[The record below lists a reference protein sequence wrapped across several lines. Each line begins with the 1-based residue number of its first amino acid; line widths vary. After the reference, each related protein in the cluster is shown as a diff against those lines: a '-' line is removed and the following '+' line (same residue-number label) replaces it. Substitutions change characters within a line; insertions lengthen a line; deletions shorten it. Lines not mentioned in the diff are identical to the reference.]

1 MLPYFWYIL
10 KVIIC
15 SGILFGYYW
24 SFLRNKIFHQY
35 NRFYLLSAMILS
47 LLLPLLK
54 IDFWQ
59 QTDTPQASVFKVLQ
73 AVSAGDEY
81 MSNVVITANKSG
93 WSFQQLYPLFYWMVS
108 VVFFLVL
115 VKTLFAIRSLLK
127 KYPVQE
133 IEKVSFV
140 NTNDKSTPFSFF
152 KYIFWNV
159 EIDMNTHT
167 GKQIFKHEVAHIQE
181 KHTHDKLFVNI
192 LLIFFWCNPFF
203 WIYRKELNMIHEFIA
218 DRKAVADSDTSSFA
232 AMILQATYP
241 QHRFELTN
249 NFFYSPIKRR
259 LLMLTKIDNSRIS
272 YFARLMVLPLAV
284 LVFAAFTFKA
294 KNNHT
299 SFYHGKKITVVIDA
313 GHGGKD
319 AGASSADGVLE
330 KDLTLGIAKKIKE
343 LNSNDAIEIV
353 LTRTEDVYLNAQE
366 KAAFAKSKNADL
378 VISFHID
385 NGPKEFANT
394 KTGMSV
400 FVAKDEFANAGES
413 KILASAIIN
422 EFSNNYILPVMP
434 QPKQR
439 QGSVWILQANICP
452 SVLVEAGFMNNEKDM
467 VYLQTEAAKET
478 IAKNVLTAIEKYAS
492 ANNTTNNILKKTA
505 ISLPN
510 KEFSKDTL
518 PNKNIAISV
527 QKDKQPLFILDGVEA
542 DSNILRRLDPNKIN
556 SINVLKDR
564 VAFDKYGEKGNNG
577 VIEIIL
583 KKNEIA
589 KAEQPQVAIALDKF
603 SVLYIGIDNPVT
615 IALPDIPSDRLLV
628 STNNSSIR
636 GNNGKYIVRVTAVGE
651 ATITVSTIKN
661 NQRVILSTQSFQI
674 KRIPDPTDTDFPDEL
689 KGLYKLDSSR
699 ISELKQKNL
708 VEQQNSAKLNDNE
721 KRLQLQAINAD
732 MDKVTLERK
741 MQEYEVQNVKQK
753 ILYEQ
758 QNSAKLDYA
767 EKQLL
772 AKNADAA
779 LEKAVVERKLND
791 QELYNLK
798 QKLLLEQQNIV
809 KSDYTDKAILYE
821 KELLVQQSNLVFTKA
836 EVSPMFTGG
845 DEAWRKYL
853 EKNLDPRVPMNE
865 GWKAGKYTV
874 IVKFIVRM
882 DGTVS
887 DVGTENYKG
896 SKTSKHC
903 ISIIQHAPKWQPAIQ
918 NGKKV
923 NAYKKQ
929 PITFVIEE

>member
-24 SFLRNKIFHQY
+24 LFLRNKIFHQY
-35 NRFYLLSAMILS
+35 NRFYLLSAIILS
-47 LLLPLLK
+47 LLLPMVK
-54 IDFWQ
+54 IGFWQ
-59 QTDTPQASVFKVLQ
+59 QNDTPQASVIKVLQ

-93 WSFQQLYPLFYWMVS
+93 WSFHQLYPLLYWMIS
-108 VVFFLVL
+108 VVFFFML

-127 KYPVQE
+127 RYPVQE

-159 EIDMNTHT
+159 GIDMNTHT

-181 KHTHDKLFVNI
+181 KHTHDKLFVNM

-203 WIYRKELNMIHEFIA
+203 WLNRKELNMIHEFIA
-218 DRKAVADSDTSSFA
+218 DRKAVEDSDTASFA

-259 LLMLTKIDNSRIS
+259 LLMLTKNNNPKVNYIGRI
-272 YFARLMVLPLAV
+272 MVLPLT
-284 LVFAAFTFKA
+284 LLIFAAFTFKTKRTDNIKDHLLA
-294 KNNHT
+294 AYEVPTGRT
-299 SFYHGKKITVVIDA
+299 SFQ
-313 GHGGKD
+313 
-319 AGASSADGVLE
+319 
-330 KDLTLGIAKKIKE
+330 
-343 LNSNDAIEIV
+343 NDTIPSTGMFV
-353 LTRTEDVYLNAQE
+353 NV
-366 KAAFAKSKNADL
+366 KNADPNYMQSEEYKTKALIL
-378 VISFHID
+378 VDS
-385 NGPKEFANT
+385 KEIGNFGSHYLD
-394 KTGMSV
+394 K
-400 FVAKDEFANAGES
+400 
-413 KILASAIIN
+413 N
-422 EFSNNYILPVMP
+422 ENNYNSVMIYGP
-434 QPKQR
+434 AEAIKIFGEKGKYGAIKLTQKDITFITAK
-439 QGSVWILQANICP
+439 SVTYDEKNKSIKLTGPDITLKGNLSSTLIYINGKVSSQEELNNIDP
-452 SVLVEAGFMNNEKDM
+452 EKVSSV
-467 VYLQTEAAKET
+467 
-478 IAKNVLTAIEKYAS
+478 
-492 ANNTTNNILKKTA
+492 NILKGEKLDDFAEAKGKTA
-505 ISLPN
+505 IIQVNLKPN
-510 KEFSKDTL
+510 DLEEVVVTGFKT
-518 PNKNIAISV
+518 A
-527 QKDKQPLFILDGVEA
+527 QPPI
-542 DSNILRRLDPNKIN
+542 
-556 SINVLKDR
+556 
-564 VAFDKYGEKGNNG
+564 
-577 VIEIIL
+577 
-583 KKNEIA
+583 
-589 KAEQPQVAIALDKF
+589 AIALDKF

-615 IALPDIPSDRLLV
+615 IAVPGIPSDQLLV
-628 STNNSSIR
+628 NITNGSKSGR
-636 GNNGKYIVRVTAVGE
+636 NGKYIVRVTAVGE
-651 ATITVSTIKN
+651 ATIAVSTIKN

-699 ISELKQKNL
+699 ISQLKQKYIL
-708 VEQQNSAKLNDNE
+708 EQQNLATPKLYFGD
-721 KRLQLQAINAD
+721 
-732 MDKVTLERK
+732 VTGSIS
-741 MQEYEVQNVKQK
+741 EVEFFKKQK
-753 ILYEQ
+753 EMRIRGGYKFLSAVVYFTTKGHTDVVVLDGNSLSPIRGYLDRCESGSVITFDNIRVSDPNGQVRGIEGISYSLYSVNEV
-758 QNSAKLDYA
+758 SGVAPAKLDYA

-798 QKLLLEQQNIV
+798 QKLMLEQQNIA
-809 KSDYTDKAILYE
+809 KSDYTEKAILYE
-821 KELLVQQSNLVFTKA
+821 KELLVQQSNLVFTKV

-853 EKNLDPRVPMNE
+853 EKNLGPGVPLNE

-887 DVGTENYKG
+887 NVGTENYKG

-918 NGKKV
+918 NGKRV

>member
-1 MLPYFWYIL
+1 
-10 KVIIC
+10 
-15 SGILFGYYW
+15 
-24 SFLRNKIFHQY
+24 
-35 NRFYLLSAMILS
+35 
-47 LLLPLLK
+47 
-54 IDFWQ
+54 
-59 QTDTPQASVFKVLQ
+59 
-73 AVSAGDEY
+73 
-81 MSNVVITANKSG
+81 
-93 WSFQQLYPLFYWMVS
+93 
-108 VVFFLVL
+108 
-115 VKTLFAIRSLLK
+115 
-127 KYPVQE
+127 
-133 IEKVSFV
+133 
-140 NTNDKSTPFSFF
+140 
-152 KYIFWNV
+152 
-159 EIDMNTHT
+159 MNTHT

-203 WIYRKELNMIHEFIA
+203 WLYRKELNMIHEFIA
-218 DRKAVADSDTSSFA
+218 DRKAVADRDTASFA

-241 QHRFELTN
+241 QHRFGLTN

-259 LLMLTKIDNSRIS
+259 LLMLTKNNNPRVNYITRV
-272 YFARLMVLPLAV
+272 MVLPLVV
-284 LVFAAFTFKA
+284 LVFAAFSFKQ
-294 KNNHT
+294 K
-299 SFYHGKKITVVIDA
+299 
-313 GHGGKD
+313 
-319 AGASSADGVLE
+319 
-330 KDLTLGIAKKIKE
+330 
-343 LNSNDAIEIV
+343 
-353 LTRTEDVYLNAQE
+353 
-366 KAAFAKSKNADL
+366 
-378 VISFHID
+378 
-385 NGPKEFANT
+385 
-394 KTGMSV
+394 
-400 FVAKDEFANAGES
+400 
-413 KILASAIIN
+413 
-422 EFSNNYILPVMP
+422 
-434 QPKQR
+434 
-439 QGSVWILQANICP
+439 
-452 SVLVEAGFMNNEKDM
+452 
-467 VYLQTEAAKET
+467 
-478 IAKNVLTAIEKYAS
+478 
-492 ANNTTNNILKKTA
+492 TNNATAATKLNIIPYITDHPGTITLFDSLLKYSDATKLT
-505 ISLPN
+505 
-510 KEFSKDTL
+510 KDTL
-518 PNKNIAISV
+518 PNKNSTITLKSS
-527 QKDKQPLFILDGVEA
+527 KQPLFILDGVEA

-589 KAEQPQVAIALDKF
+589 KAEQPKVAIALDKF

-615 IALPDIPSDRLLV
+615 ITLPDIPSDRLLV

-699 ISELKQKNL
+699 ISQLKQKYIL
-708 VEQQNSAKLNDNE
+708 EQQNLATPKLYFGD
-721 KRLQLQAINAD
+721 
-732 MDKVTLERK
+732 VTGSIS
-741 MQEYEVQNVKQK
+741 EVEFFKKQK
-753 ILYEQ
+753 EMRISGGYTFLSAVVYFTTKGHTDVVVLDGNSLSPIRGYLDRCESGSVITFDNIRVSDPNGQVRGIEGISYSLYSVNEV
-758 QNSAKLDYA
+758 SGVAPAKLDYA

-791 QELYNLK
+791 QELQNLK
-798 QKLLLEQQNIV
+798 QKLLLEQQNIA
-809 KSDYTDKAILYE
+809 KSDYTEKAILYE

-853 EKNLDPRVPMNE
+853 QKNLDPRVPLNE

-918 NGKKV
+918 NGKRV

-929 PITFVIEE
+929 PITFVIEEQP